1 MEDERWDTVEKD
13 RWFDAFKRVV
23 LEMVTV
29 LPFPFFSCQA
39 AVLDGLGQ
47 LARLR

>member
-13 RWFDAFKRVV
+13 RWFDAFKREV

-29 LPFPFFSCQA
+29 LPCPFFPGQA
-39 AVLDGLGQ
+39 AVPDGLGQ
-47 LARLR
+47 VARLR